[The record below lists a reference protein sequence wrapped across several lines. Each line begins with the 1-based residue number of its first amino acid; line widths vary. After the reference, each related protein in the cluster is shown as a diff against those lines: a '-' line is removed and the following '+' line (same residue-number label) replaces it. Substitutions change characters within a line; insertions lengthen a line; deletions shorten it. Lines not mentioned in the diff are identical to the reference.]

1 MNAIPSP
8 DSLSTAAR
16 EAYVEPEQ
24 SMAPFLEQTR
34 HGHVLVLAMNRPQ
47 THNAV
52 SDPDAIEALLA
63 ACAQINAD
71 HEVRAVV
78 LTGTG
83 KAFSSGG
90 NVKTLRDQ
98 VGSGLGV
105 PALSRHAYRDGIQ
118 RLPLALYN
126 LEVPVI
132 AAVNGHAI
140 GAGNDLA
147 CMCDVRIAS
156 TEAKFACSFIKLGLI
171 PGDGGAWLLP
181 RIVGR
186 SIAAEMAFTGR
197 AIDAVQALDYGLV
210 SQVVAPEQ
218 LLSTALALAEEIAS
232 HPAHAL
238 RMTKRLLREGE
249 HTRLDTLLELSAA
262 LQALAHHTPEHE
274 ERLTAFASGRAKAI
288 AR

>member
-1 MNAIPSP
+1 MNATPSANEP
-8 DSLSTAAR
+8 TTAACGGGL
-16 EAYVEPEQ
+16 ELEQ
-24 SMAPFLEQTR
+24 SAAPFLEQTR
-34 HGHVLVLAMNRPQ
+34 HGNVLVLTMNRPD
-47 THNAV
+47 TRNAV

-63 ACAQINAD
+63 ACAEINAD
-71 HEVRAVV
+71 HEVHAVV

-90 NVKTLRDQ
+90 NVKTLRNQ
-98 VGSGLGV
+98 LGSGLGV

-156 TEAKFACSFIKLGLI
+156 TDAKFACSFIKLGLI

-186 SIAAEMAFTGR
+186 SVAAELAFTGR
-197 AIDAVQALDYGLV
+197 AIDAVQALNYGLV

-218 LLSTALALAEEIAS
+218 LLPTALALAQEIAG
-232 HPAHAL
+232 HPGHAL

-249 HTRLDTLLELSAA
+249 HTRLDTLLEMSAA

-274 ERLTAFASGRAKAI
+274 ERLAAFASGRAKALT
-288 AR
+288 R

>member
-1 MNAIPSP
+1 MKATVPLEDP
-8 DSLSTAAR
+8 TTAAR
-16 EAYVEPEQ
+16 KGGREPEQ
-24 SMAPFLEQTR
+24 AIAPFLEQTR
-34 HGHVLVLAMNRPQ
+34 HGNVLVLAMNRPE

-63 ACAQINAD
+63 ACAEINSD

-83 KAFSSGG
+83 NAFSSGG

-132 AAVNGHAI
+132 AAINGHAI

-156 TEAKFACSFIKLGLI
+156 TDAKFACSFIKLGLI

-197 AIDAVQALDYGLV
+197 AIDAFQALDYGLV

-218 LLSTALALAEEIAS
+218 LLPTALALAQEIAG
-232 HPAHAL
+232 HPGHAL

-249 HTRLDTLLELSAA
+249 HTGFDTLLELSAA

-274 ERLTAFASGRAKAI
+274 ERLAAFATGRAKAVTG
-288 AR
+288 

>member
-1 MNAIPSP
+1 
-8 DSLSTAAR
+8 
-16 EAYVEPEQ
+16 
-24 SMAPFLEQTR
+24 MAPFLEQVR
-34 HGHVLVLAMNRPQ
+34 HGHVLVLAMNRPE

-63 ACAQINAD
+63 ACAEINSD

-83 KAFSSGG
+83 RAFSSGG

-105 PALSRHAYRDGIQ
+105 PALSRYAYRDGIQ
-118 RLPLALYN
+118 QLPLALYN

-156 TEAKFACSFIKLGLI
+156 TEATFACSFIKLGLI

-197 AIDAVQALDYGLV
+197 AIDAMQALDYGLV

-218 LLSTALALAEEIAS
+218 LLPTALVLAQEIAS
-232 HPAHAL
+232 HPGHAL

-274 ERLTAFASGRAKAI
+274 ERLAPFASGRAKAVT
-288 AR
+288 R

>member
-1 MNAIPSP
+1 M
-8 DSLSTAAR
+8 DDFLK
-16 EAYVEPEQ
+16 VE
-24 SMAPFLEQTR
+24 R
-34 HGHVLVLAMNRPQ
+34 DGHVAVLTMNRPQ

-52 SDPDAIEALLA
+52 SDPDAIEALLQ

-71 HEVRAVV
+71 HAVRAVV
-78 LTGTG
+78 LTGSG

-90 NVKTLRDQ
+90 NLKTLRDQ
-98 VGSGLGV
+98 VGSGLGL

-126 LEVPVI
+126 LEVPLI

-140 GAGNDLA
+140 GAGMDLA

-156 TEAKFACSFIKLGLI
+156 TQASFACSFIKLGLI

-181 RIVGR
+181 RIVGGPR
-186 SIAAEMAFTGR
+186 AAEMAFTGR
-197 AIDAVQALDYGLV
+197 TVDAQQALAYGLA
-210 SQVVAPEQ
+210 SQVVAPEA
-218 LLSTALALAEEIAS
+218 LLPTALTLAQEIAA
-232 HPAHAL
+232 HPGHAL

-249 HTRLDTLLELSAA
+249 HARLDTLLELSAA

-274 ERLTAFASGRAKAI
+274 ERLAAFAA
-288 AR
+288 ARTKPAHH

>member
-1 MNAIPSP
+1 M
-8 DSLSTAAR
+8 
-16 EAYVEPEQ
+16 E
-24 SMAPFLEQTR
+24 PFLHIER
-34 HGHVLVLAMNRPQ
+34 EGHVAVLTMSRPQ

-52 SDPDAIEALLA
+52 SDPDAIDALLQ
-63 ACAQINAD
+63 ACAQVNAD

-78 LTGTG
+78 LTGSG
-83 KAFSSGG
+83 NAFSSGG
-90 NVKTLRDQ
+90 NVKTLREQ
-98 VGSGLGV
+98 VGSGLGM

-156 TEAKFACSFIKLGLI
+156 TQAKFACSFIKLGLI

-181 RIVGR
+181 RIVGAQR
-186 SIAAEMAFTGR
+186 AAEMAFTGR
-197 AIDAVQALDYGLV
+197 AIDAQQALAYGLV
-210 SQVVAPEQ
+210 SQVVAPDA
-218 LLSTALALAEEIAS
+218 LLPAALSLAQEIVV
-232 HPAHAL
+232 HPGHAL

-249 HTRLDTLLELSAA
+249 HSRLDTLLELSAA

-274 ERLTAFASGRAKAI
+274 ERLAAFAAGRAKAVN
-288 AR
+288 R